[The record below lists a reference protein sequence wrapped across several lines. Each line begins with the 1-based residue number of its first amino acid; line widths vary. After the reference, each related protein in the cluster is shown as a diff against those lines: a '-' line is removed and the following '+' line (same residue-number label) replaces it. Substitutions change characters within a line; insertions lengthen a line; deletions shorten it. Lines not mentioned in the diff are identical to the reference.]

1 MKIYFFI
8 KYSDFSSEFFTN
20 KSAAQLA
27 LIKEATTGTNQLP
40 PNELKNCIVSL
51 FKNENETIYISNIGW
66 IGEDEVIE

>member
-8 KYSDFSSEFFTN
+8 KYSDFSTEFFTN

-27 LIKEATTGTNQLP
+27 LIKEATTGSHQLP
-40 PNELKNCIVSL
+40 PNELKNCLASL
-51 FKNENETIYISNIGW
+51 FENENEAMYIPNIGW